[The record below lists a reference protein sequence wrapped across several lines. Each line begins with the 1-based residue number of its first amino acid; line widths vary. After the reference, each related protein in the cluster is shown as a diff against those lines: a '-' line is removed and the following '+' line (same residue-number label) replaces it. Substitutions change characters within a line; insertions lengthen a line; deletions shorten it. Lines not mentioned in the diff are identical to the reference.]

1 MAKINYT
8 INKYK
13 EKLKD
18 YHMLFMEDKFLDNG
32 EKLKEFI
39 NIFDNVSDSR
49 IKLKCTYSTKFI
61 VVITFLAF
69 LDIRE
74 TWQEIADFA
83 EDKRYFLEQFIE
95 YPETLPVHDTY
106 MRVFSKINSDT
117 LENAIIEFLTEA
129 IDLVVNQNITKD
141 DEALD
146 IMAIDGKAL
155 KGSGRLYNTDNKI
168 QNNQIMHFWDVS
180 NQLCVK
186 SVVISEK
193 TNEIPTAQQV
203 LPTLNIKN
211 KIITAD
217 AMNCQKETVRI
228 IREGQAHYVL
238 AIKGNHSE
246 FYQDIEKHFTN
257 KFDEIKNT
265 NNYFKMEIEKNHHQV
280 EVREFLLVKANSFY
294 QGDEWKDLKSIVCH
308 KKKLWNVHSKTESI
322 EYRYFISD
330 LNDVETISLAIRGH
344 WSVENQLHYS
354 LDKFFNEDAN
364 KTIDKIANNNLS
376 LIRKMIN
383 TLLVL
388 IAPMFRNGSK
398 MRTLKSFRSNYE
410 INLLR
415 LFKFLDGKDLKEL
428 LLQKEKDINLK

>member
-1 MAKINYT
+1 MTGYSFIEKTFEKAIISVEIKSVNSRFLDLSINLPSFLNPVESFFRAKISEKIVRGKLDVNIRIKELSSSTEVLPDSSAALSYLEAIKKVALACGYSLTDIPLSLIISQPGVLNESRSYDVEAYKNIIEPVFDECFEKFIADRKREGENLKKDLEEKLKKLYECAVFFKDWQPRMEQTFKTLIMDRFKELLGDKVDENRVMSETAAMLVKYT
-8 INKYK
+8 IN
-13 EKLKD
+13 EEIVR
-18 YHMLFMEDKFLDNG
+18 LFSHLD
-32 EKLKEFI
+32 
-39 NIFDNVSDSR
+39 
-49 IKLKCTYSTKFI
+49 
-61 VVITFLAF
+61 
-69 LDIRE
+69 
-74 TWQEIADFA
+74 
-83 EDKRYFLEQFIE
+83 
-95 YPETLPVHDTY
+95 
-106 MRVFSKINSDT
+106 
-117 LENAIIEFLTEA
+117 AI
-129 IDLVVNQNITKD
+129 
-141 DEALD
+141 
-146 IMAIDGKAL
+146 
-155 KGSGRLYNTDNKI
+155 
-168 QNNQIMHFWDVS
+168 
-180 NQLCVK
+180 
-186 SVVISEK
+186 
-193 TNEIPTAQQV
+193 
-203 LPTLNIKN
+203 
-211 KIITAD
+211 
-217 AMNCQKETVRI
+217 
-228 IREGQAHYVL
+228 
-238 AIKGNHSE
+238 
-246 FYQDIEKHFTN
+246 
-257 KFDEIKNT
+257 
-265 NNYFKMEIEKNHHQV
+265 KMEIEKNHNQV
-280 EVREFLLVKANSFY
+280 EVREFFLVKANSFY